1 VEKEKIMLFR
11 TEIEIPKAD
20 FEIQP
25 AERMLFVGSCFADNL
40 GKRFVENRFRATVNP
55 FGVMYNPA
63 SILHTV
69 ERCLEGMKV
78 SDASEVSDASD
89 AKTEKMMTETPHVA
103 VFTLGTNHVYIL
115 KETGEIV
122 DNCMKRPQRLFEERE
137 LSVDECT
144 EYLQKAIE
152 PFEKVIVTVSPI
164 RYAKYGYHGSQL
176 SKATLQLAADK
187 LVKANPEV
195 VSYFP
200 AYEIMNDELRDYRFY
215 KEDMLHPSYQ
225 AVEYIWERFQ
235 ATYFGKKAV
244 QFLEEWR
251 PIKEALG
258 HKPFNPDSEAT
269 KQFLAKTEEKK
280 RQFEQKYSL

>member
-1 VEKEKIMLFR
+1 MLFR

-25 AERMLFVGSCFADNL
+25 AEQMLFVGSCFADNL
-40 GKRFVENRFRATVNP
+40 GRRFVENRFRATVNP

-69 ERCLEGMKV
+69 EKSLEV
-78 SDASEVSDASD
+78 Q
-89 AKTEKMMTETPHVA
+89 PRVA

-122 DNCMKRPQRLFEERE
+122 DNCQKRPQRLFEERE
-137 LSVDECT
+137 LSVEECAG
-144 EYLQKAIE
+144 YLQKAVDLLKA
-152 PFEKVIVTVSPI
+152 EKVIITVSPI

-187 LVKANPEV
+187 LVKANLGV

-215 KEDMLHPSYQ
+215 QEDMLHPSQQ
-225 AVEYIWERFQ
+225 AVEYIWEKFR
-235 ATYFGKKAV
+235 AAYFGKAAE
-244 QFLEEWR
+244 QFLEDWR
-251 PIKEALG
+251 PIREALG
-258 HKPFNPDSEAT
+258 NKPFHPESEEHQKFIAR
-269 KQFLAKTEEKK
+269 TEEKK
-280 RQFEQKYSL
+280 RQFEEKYHLL